1 MCLSN
6 KKPQHGARSAHVGKQ
21 IAETLKS
28 VERVVESYTKTMEK
42 NATTSKGPDGISYP
56 SRDKSQ

>member
-1 MCLSN
+1 MCLSDR
-6 KKPQHGARSAHVGKQ
+6 KPHDGASGAHVGRQ

-28 VERVVESYTKTMEK
+28 VERVVESYTKTIEK

-56 SRDKSQ
+56 SRCKSR